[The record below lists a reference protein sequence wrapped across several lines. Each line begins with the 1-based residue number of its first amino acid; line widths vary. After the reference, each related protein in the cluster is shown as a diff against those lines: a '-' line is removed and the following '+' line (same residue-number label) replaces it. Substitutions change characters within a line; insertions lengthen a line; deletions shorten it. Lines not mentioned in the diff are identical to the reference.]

1 MQLKKPVQEEDN
13 SASLAIDDKIKLA
26 SGDATLPIKNV
37 TLAPMNKFINKIISQ
52 EGKPFL
58 EATKVFDDEE
68 FLTIGYGRNNKNI
81 KAGDKI
87 TLEQAKENLQEDINI
102 RLTEIQ
108 NRIPNFSNL
117 SENLQIALFGEYYR
131 GSVGQS
137 PKTIK
142 LINEGKYDEAAKEF
156 LNNDEY
162 RNAKKRKRRG
172 IRKNMETVAN
182 LLRKEGT
189 I

>member
-1 MQLKKPVQEEDN
+1 MQILKQ
-13 SASLAIDDKIKLA
+13 
-26 SGDATLPIKNV
+26 
-37 TLAPMNKFINKIISQ
+37 
-52 EGKPFL
+52 
-58 EATKVFDDEE
+58 
-68 FLTIGYGRNNKNI
+68 
-81 KAGDKI
+81 GDKI

-108 NRIPNFSNL
+108 NKIPNFSNL

-156 LNNDEY
+156 LNNQEY
-162 RNAKKRKRRG
+162 KDAAKRNRRG
-172 IRKNMETVAN
+172 IRKNMEKVSN